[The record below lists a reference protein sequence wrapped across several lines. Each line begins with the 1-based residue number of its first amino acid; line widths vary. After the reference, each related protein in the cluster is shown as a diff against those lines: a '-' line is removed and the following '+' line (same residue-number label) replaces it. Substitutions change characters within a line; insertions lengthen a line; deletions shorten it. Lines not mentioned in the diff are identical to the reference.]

1 MLLNLLQVWLISML
15 PLIELR
21 GAIPISQAYDLPV
34 IPSYIVCIIGNLMPI
49 PFVYI
54 YSEKFLKWGK
64 NKKYVG
70 KFCAWCL
77 KRGYK
82 AGDKL
87 SKKTSGAGLFFALM
101 LFVAIPLPGTGAWT
115 GALGASVL
123 NMGWKPATLAIALG
137 VLLAGAIMMTASYF
151 GFNLI

>member
-21 GAIPISQAYDLPV
+21 GAIPISQAYGLPV

-49 PFVYI
+49 PVVYI

-70 KFCAWCL
+70 KFCGWCL

-82 AGDKL
+82 AGEKL

-115 GALGASVL
+115 GAMGASVL

-137 VLLAGAIMMTASYF
+137 VVLAGAIMMTASYF